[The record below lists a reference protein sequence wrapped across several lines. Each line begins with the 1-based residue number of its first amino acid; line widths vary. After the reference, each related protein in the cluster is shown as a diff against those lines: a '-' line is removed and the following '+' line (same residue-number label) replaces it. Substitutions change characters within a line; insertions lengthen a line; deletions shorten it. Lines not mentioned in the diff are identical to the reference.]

1 MNYEDIHKLRD
12 INNKTSLII
21 KKIINQLREE
31 LKLSKKD
38 LYTLVIQNPELSIED
53 IIKINTPKS
62 KFNIAIRY
70 LSGSKYLNEISTNH
84 QGFSNK
90 EKAIITRYNLNNLN
104 NLLSSS
110 YSRLLSYSYVG
121 KKNLIS
127 ILKKLLQQVVVYNK
141 HEIFMG
147 DTSRLYFKF
156 SRQKFLLNLKEV
168 LLNDL
173 IEKFNVIKEKELLDE
188 KMSLTQ
194 ELDLLVNNNIVTEK
208 LMNLDVSKL
217 AEDIAYIF
225 IKQSEFLYDIDELTN
240 KLSNEFKR
248 IDWDIT
254 IKQLLEQ
261 DLIGKNKFGKIFS
274 KKPSILLYAAENFD
288 ATKFEMIRLRLKGK
302 TLEEIGKTLGVT
314 RERVRQ
320 IVKKILD
327 STDEVFREDDN
338 SYWFKTYN
346 LDAKQYAL
354 FFRDDF
360 YNYLS
365 IRYKKGNHSWEDI
378 IYDDK
383 ASVELKK
390 SVRNE
395 LLKGKI
401 ELGNKVINRNRTG
414 IIDYILEEF
423 CQDAVHISDVLQLY
437 NLFIEEQ
444 GLNNQEF
451 NIDIR
456 YLENRLSDTS
466 SSVSQGKKIYRYYN
480 YNQYD
485 WDSFYKN
492 INFEEWKDLEISS
505 LIIFKQYPILM
516 KSYDIRHAN
525 ELHNI
530 IKRTLSVVEDLRIDL
545 SRMPNIKVG
554 NVNRE
559 QQVKDL
565 MFEYAPIHINNFVD
579 LYYENYGIKKQ
590 TIKANYL
597 QFIDNYISGEIINVS
612 YDSLSKKDIDYVQ
625 RIIKDQDFIFIE
637 DIKAELKYEIKEIQL
652 ILKYLGY
659 KIFSSYILKNH
670 YETSVSYF
678 NKNFYDQKN
687 ILDFTNIDK
696 RLWRLSTFTSWL
708 FYKFKEMKIFEF
720 FPKKFIT
727 IKKLD
732 EIGLT
737 YKVLN
742 DFREEA
748 IIKLSDHR
756 VWSINTLIDL
766 IDSEDIDQ
774 YGFEPLFYRS
784 ILRGVD
790 NIYSNKMG
798 GNYLLK
804 LDEDFSLTSLI
815 EEEIIGEKVIDI
827 FDLTQIINDK
837 YDVQFNYSKLIES
850 IKHTNMYYDE
860 IMEKVYLDLD
870 YYYEEFEA

>member
-1 MNYEDIHKLRD
+1 
-12 INNKTSLII
+12 
-21 KKIINQLREE
+21 
-31 LKLSKKD
+31 
-38 LYTLVIQNPELSIED
+38 
-53 IIKINTPKS
+53 
-62 KFNIAIRY
+62 
-70 LSGSKYLNEISTNH
+70 
-84 QGFSNK
+84 
-90 EKAIITRYNLNNLN
+90 
-104 NLLSSS
+104 
-110 YSRLLSYSYVG
+110 
-121 KKNLIS
+121 
-127 ILKKLLQQVVVYNK
+127 
-141 HEIFMG
+141 MG

-485 WDSFYKN
+485 WD
-492 INFEEWKDLEISS
+492 LS
-505 LIIFKQYPILM
+505 LI
-516 KSYDIRHAN
+516 
-525 ELHNI
+525 
-530 IKRTLSVVEDLRIDL
+530 
-545 SRMPNIKVG
+545 
-554 NVNRE
+554 
-559 QQVKDL
+559 
-565 MFEYAPIHINNFVD
+565 HI
-579 LYYENYGIKKQ
+579 
-590 TIKANYL
+590 
-597 QFIDNYISGEIINVS
+597 
-612 YDSLSKKDIDYVQ
+612 
-625 RIIKDQDFIFIE
+625 
-637 DIKAELKYEIKEIQL
+637 
-652 ILKYLGY
+652 
-659 KIFSSYILKNH
+659 
-670 YETSVSYF
+670 
-678 NKNFYDQKN
+678 
-687 ILDFTNIDK
+687 
-696 RLWRLSTFTSWL
+696 
-708 FYKFKEMKIFEF
+708 
-720 FPKKFIT
+720 
-727 IKKLD
+727 
-732 EIGLT
+732 
-737 YKVLN
+737 
-742 DFREEA
+742 
-748 IIKLSDHR
+748 
-756 VWSINTLIDL
+756 
-766 IDSEDIDQ
+766 
-774 YGFEPLFYRS
+774 
-784 ILRGVD
+784 
-790 NIYSNKMG
+790 
-798 GNYLLK
+798 
-804 LDEDFSLTSLI
+804 
-815 EEEIIGEKVIDI
+815 
-827 FDLTQIINDK
+827 
-837 YDVQFNYSKLIES
+837 
-850 IKHTNMYYDE
+850 
-860 IMEKVYLDLD
+860 
-870 YYYEEFEA
+870 